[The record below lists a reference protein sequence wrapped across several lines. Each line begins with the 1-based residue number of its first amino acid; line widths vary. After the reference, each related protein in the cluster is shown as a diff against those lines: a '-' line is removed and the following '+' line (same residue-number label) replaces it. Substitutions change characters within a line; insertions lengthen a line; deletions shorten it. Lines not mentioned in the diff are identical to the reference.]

1 MEHIGMFGR
10 ACCWNI
16 EEATLPRDN
25 FVISLS
31 TKEVHQAIVEV
42 LTHPMLARGSA
53 AHEKCKTDA
62 LDSTVCK

>member
-1 MEHIGMFGR
+1 MRVNREEHLEHIGMFGR

-16 EEATLPRDN
+16 EEATLSRDN

-42 LTHPMLARGSA
+42 LTHPTLARGSA
-53 AHEKCKTDA
+53 THEEM
-62 LDSTVCK
+62 